1 MLFYIKDVDTK
12 EPKKSLPID
21 IPIRNLKGDGG
32 YIENSNQIIPLKD
45 LYFRGAKT
53 AEEANILL
61 EVTEIFNRQN
71 VIFFMNFTSPLIEE
85 MHKNY
90 FLFPG
95 EGIKFVERV
104 SNRMLISELQART
117 LLRPMAENLAKD
129 NLFTVFYINESSTA
143 NSTRAFDI
151 VDYNGN
157 KIVER
162 TSISE
167 AIAYTI
173 NYK

>member
-1 MLFYIKDVDTK
+1 MLFYIKDIDTK

-71 VIFFMNFTSPLIEE
+71 VIFFMNFTNPEIDE
-85 MHKNY
+85 MERSY

-95 EGIKFVERV
+95 EGIKFKEYV

-117 LLRPMAENLAKD
+117 LLRPMVEDLVKD
-129 NLFTVFYINESSTA
+129 NFVIFQINELPLL
-143 NSTRAFDI
+143 NNKRVFDI
-151 VDYNGN
+151 LDNKGN
-157 KIVER
+157 KVMEN

-167 AIAYTI
+167 VIALTI
-173 NYK
+173 NFK